1 MGKHSKKFARGA
13 PIKTSRFI
21 EGGGEDEAG
30 VFGEG
35 YMGEVVFVARE
46 AGYRCARREVPYA
59 CGEVFCVG
67 D

>member
-1 MGKHSKKFARGA
+1 VESTAIAVRQRA

-35 YMGEVVFVARE
+35 YMGEVVFVAGE
-46 AGYRCARREVPYA
+46 AGYRCCP
-59 CGEVFCVG
+59 
-67 D
+67 